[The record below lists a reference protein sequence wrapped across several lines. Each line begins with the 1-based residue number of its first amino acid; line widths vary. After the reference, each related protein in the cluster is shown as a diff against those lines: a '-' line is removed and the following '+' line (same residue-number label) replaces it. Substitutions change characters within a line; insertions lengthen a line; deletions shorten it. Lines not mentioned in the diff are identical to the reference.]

1 MSEGELNKRQ
11 HIGDEAIFMADA
23 FTEFP
28 AIFFFSH
35 REHGR
40 WQTASYPAINGI
52 GVDSNRLE
60 L

>member
-28 AIFFFSH
+28 AIFFFL
-35 REHGR
+35 
-40 WQTASYPAINGI
+40 I
-52 GVDSNRLE
+52 GSMADGKQQATPR
-60 L
+60 